1 MPAKKEMT
9 AKTKPNNGISGLSTL
24 NASKIARLSYNCNK
38 EKRGNWAGDVAMPV
52 VIKVIRINKFN
63 SCVQKAR
70 RKGKLIN
77 GAVQTRAAVGRQ
89 MSFKLGL
96 DRVQEVLVLAL
107 MLVFVFAVFYSNIEL
122 TYKIGIGVLVFSII
136 FLTGLAS
143 QAAKQ
148 EAEKRRF

>member
-1 MPAKKEMT
+1 VK
-9 AKTKPNNGISGLSTL
+9 
-24 NASKIARLSYNCNK
+24 
-38 EKRGNWAGDVAMPV
+38 
-52 VIKVIRINKFN
+52 
-63 SCVQKAR
+63 
-70 RKGKLIN
+70 
-77 GAVQTRAAVGRQ
+77 TRAAAGKQ

-107 MLVFVFAVFYSNIEL
+107 MLLFVFAVFYSNIEV
-122 TYKIGIGVLVFSII
+122 TYKIGIAVLVFSII